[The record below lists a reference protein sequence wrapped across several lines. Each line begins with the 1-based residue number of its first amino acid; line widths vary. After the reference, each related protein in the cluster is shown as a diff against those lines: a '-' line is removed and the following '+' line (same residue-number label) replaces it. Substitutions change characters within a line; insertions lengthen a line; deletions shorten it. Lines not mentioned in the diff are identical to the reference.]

1 MKEYRPRL
9 TEVELQ
15 FLVEILDEA
24 SETCNEVI
32 AILEA
37 GIAENRFALSSDE
50 IERRENAL
58 LAERRRKMA
67 VEGLSRR
74 FHGLVGGGKSRRDAV
89 SDFAAF
95 AALTS
100 KE

>member
-24 SETCNEVI
+24 SESCREVI

-37 GIAENRFALSSDE
+37 EITENRYVLSS
-50 IERRENAL
+50 RELEKREEAL
-58 LAERRRKMA
+58 LAERRRKLA
-67 VEGLSRR
+67 AEGLSRR
-74 FHGLVGGGKSRRDAV
+74 FRGLVGGGKPRRDVV

-95 AALTS
+95 ATLTS

>member
-24 SETCNEVI
+24 SESCREVI

-37 GIAENRFALSSDE
+37 EIAENRVALSSKE
-50 IERRENAL
+50 LERRENAL
-58 LAERRRKMA
+58 FAERRRKMA
-67 VEGLSRR
+67 VEGLGRR
-74 FHGLVGGGKSRRDAV
+74 FRGLVGGGKPRRDVV
-89 SDFAAF
+89 SDFATF
-95 AALTS
+95 ATLTS
-100 KE
+100 QE